1 MRLAVTLCLCSCLF
15 GLDVKKTENPCQSEL
30 IIKARKEGMRSIKP
44 AELPQYIIDLWFCRK
59 EAAGKRTMQLINK
72 TTYEA
77 DQENSAKMQGFTS
90 TCAYCASVSVVFFYM
105 SKISGN

>member
-1 MRLAVTLCLCSCLF
+1 
-15 GLDVKKTENPCQSEL
+15 
-30 IIKARKEGMRSIKP
+30 MRSIKP